1 MVASWRGVLY
11 AAINVVLVAALLA
24 IWAGGGHAGE
34 MFYTVC
40 AIGTLPGLV
49 AGAIIGAIAARLRRF
64 RRSIVVAASVAVVV
78 ALGAAMDAKA
88 LIPIG
93 CIPTIAMALLLEH
106 KTRTE
111 RPTQLSCTAKGALLG
126 LAAIEAVAVLAGIAA
141 AQHAFHRL
149 TFEHSAAGE
158 VIATIGIFGVIP
170 SLIVG
175 AAAGRLAGVL
185 GRLSPRLRLTI
196 LAPAMLVMAS
206 GVDIVLDADIVLPSI
221 APTLI
226 AVVLLER
233 WTRCADPIPV
243 ARAFALRAVL

>member
-1 MVASWRGVLY
+1 MAASLRGVLY

-24 IWAGGGHAGE
+24 MCAGGRRPGE

-49 AGAIIGAIAARLRRF
+49 AGAIIGAIAARFQRF
-64 RRSIVVAASVAVVV
+64 RRSVVVATSVAAVF

-93 CIPTIAMALLLEH
+93 CIPTIAMALLLEY

-111 RPTQLSCTAKGALLG
+111 RPTQLSCTAKGALVG
-126 LAAIEAVAVLAGIAA
+126 LAAIEAIAVLAGIAA
-141 AQHAFHRL
+141 AQHAFYRL
-149 TFEHSAAGE
+149 SFEHSRAGE
-158 VIATIGIFGVIP
+158 VIATIGIFGIIP
-170 SLIVG
+170 SLVVG

-185 GRLSPRLRLTI
+185 ARLSPRLRLAI
-196 LAPAMLVMAS
+196 LAPAMLVLAC
-206 GVDIVLDADIVLPSI
+206 GADVALDADIVWPSI

-233 WTRCADPIPV
+233 WTRIADTIPA
-243 ARAFALRAVL
+243 ARAI